1 MNGRTGSPDRFESD
15 DLERHELRRQAYLEI
30 ARKEPDRCVVI
41 DAAGAE
47 EDVAAAIRRAIDL
60 RLLDRAA

>member
-1 MNGRTGSPDRFESD
+1 
-15 DLERHELRRQAYLEI
+15 
-30 ARKEPDRCVVI
+30 VVI

-47 EDVAAAIRRAIDL
+47 EDVAAAIRRAVDL